1 MCRIS
6 DLLVIK
12 HWAENCSVFVGHV
25 IEHTIL
31 RGTSKK
37 MKRWHEWAFSCSS
50 SHFLFFKKNSLCNFF
65 HFSPVIPGGYQL
77 DTHQVSQDFF
87 EGPQCYILGDTL
99 RAGCSLNGRSS
110 ALP

>member
-50 SHFLFFKKNSLCNFF
+50 SHLKNKNKNSLCKFF
-65 HFSPVIPGGYQL
+65 SFFSCDTWRVPVGYPSGITGFFLRGRNAIFWGIPSEQGVL
-77 DTHQVSQDFF
+77 
-87 EGPQCYILGDTL
+87 
-99 RAGCSLNGRSS
+99 
-110 ALP
+110 

>member
-12 HWAENCSVFVGHV
+12 HWAENCSVFVVGHV

-37 MKRWHEWAFSCSS
+37 NE
-50 SHFLFFKKNSLCNFF
+50 
-65 HFSPVIPGGYQL
+65 
-77 DTHQVSQDFF
+77 
-87 EGPQCYILGDTL
+87 
-99 RAGCSLNGRSS
+99 
-110 ALP
+110 ALA